1 MCVLHG
7 DDSLGLCEKVAWGE
21 LKELAGMNLKVSGVE
36 SAPFTSALS
45 ELHKAEQLLPAL
57 RILASSSI

>member
-1 MCVLHG
+1 M
-7 DDSLGLCEKVAWGE
+7 GLCEKVAWGE